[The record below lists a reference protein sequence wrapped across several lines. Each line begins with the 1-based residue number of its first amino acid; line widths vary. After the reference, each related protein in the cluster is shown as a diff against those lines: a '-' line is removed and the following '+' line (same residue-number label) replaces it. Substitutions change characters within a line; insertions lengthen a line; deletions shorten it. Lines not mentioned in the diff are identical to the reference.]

1 MQNLD
6 VKYYE
11 FCLTYKM
18 RFSIYD
24 KSFPIRHYYL
34 EYNFLIFQW
43 LYGNM
48 WCHSVRRPITW
59 HVLGRLY
66 SWNITKKC
74 FILLVD
80 LFQIT
85 TKQHCTKSAGNF
97 DFFNQYLRSTPVFIL
112 VIKNRPI
119 RAVYPKNK
127 VFWLD
132 NFRTRVLICYS
143 KVVSPRGHISSL
155 LLSGRGLQ
163 FYAYMKETR
172 KCL

>member
-1 MQNLD
+1 MRGYIFCIKYDPWLYIFLDFFWEILMQNLD

-18 RFSIYD
+18 RFSNYD

-34 EYNFLIFQW
+34 KYNFLIFQW

-85 TKQHCTKSAGNF
+85 TKQHCTKSAGKF
-97 DFFNQYLRSTPVFIL
+97 DFSTNTYGQHQFVF
-112 VIKNRPI
+112 
-119 RAVYPKNK
+119 
-127 VFWLD
+127 
-132 NFRTRVLICYS
+132 S
-143 KVVSPRGHISSL
+143 
-155 LLSGRGLQ
+155 
-163 FYAYMKETR
+163 
-172 KCL
+172 